1 MTIPVEPGQGS
12 AMESVPSIPPA
23 PTSTGVDPQVA
34 SMLCYAAW
42 WVTGLLFLFLER
54 QHRGVRFHAAQSL
67 VVFGGLS
74 LLMACFGAATA
85 MSLFVAPSFFQIL
98 LSLNSLIWLACVIL
112 WAVLMVQTLRGET
125 VRVPLVADLA
135 DRLSIPS

>member
-1 MTIPVEPGQGS
+1 MSIVE
-12 AMESVPSIPPA
+12 SIPSPQGAPA
-23 PTSTGVDPQVA
+23 ASTSTGVDPHVA

-67 VVFGGLS
+67 VLFGGLS
-74 LLMACFGAATA
+74 LLMACIGAASA
-85 MSLFVAPSFFQIL
+85 MSLFVAPSFFQTL

-112 WAVLMVQTLRGET
+112 WAILIVQTLRGET

-135 DRLSIPS
+135 DRLSEPSGA

>member
-1 MTIPVEPGQGS
+1 MTIPVESGQGRP
-12 AMESVPSIPPA
+12 MDSVQGVPPA

-74 LLMACFGAATA
+74 LLMACLGAASA
-85 MSLFVAPSFFQIL
+85 MSLFVAPSLFQAL

-135 DRLSIPS
+135 DRLSEPS